1 MLEDY
6 AEFCYNQIGSYT
18 LDYID
23 YFEDLRPQLSK
34 ANIKISL
41 PEYISMMIFST
52 LGAFIFSF
60 FNLGLY

>member
-41 PEYISMMIFST
+41 PEYISMMLFST
-52 LGAFIFSF
+52 LEPLYLVSLY
-60 FNLGLY
+60 LGLY